1 MVQYRLGSLLIN
13 KGLIQAKQLDD
24 ALAYQRQHVGMPV
37 GEALIALGC
46 VTERQISH
54 ALRKQTR
61 VRIFAA
67 MVAFLMAPFNWCH
80 ASDDELEHL
89 PEYQYTQVH
98 DQLYF
103 DGEGSNFNNQ
113 YSQGSLDLLQVTT
126 SAAWYLYQ
134 GDASIERMKE
144 IPVKFNLATTKGD
157 DFTLQLSIEF

>member
-13 KGLIQAKQLDD
+13 KGLIQVKQLDD
-24 ALAYQRQHVGMPV
+24 ALAYQRQHAGMPV
-37 GEALIALGC
+37 GEALIALGY
-46 VTERQISH
+46 VTERQIGR

-67 MVAFLMAPFNWCH
+67 LVAFLMAPFNWCH
-80 ASDDELEHL
+80 ASDDDLEHL

-103 DGEGSNFNNQ
+103 DTGISGYSSQ
-113 YSQGSLDLLQVTT
+113 YAQGSLDVLQITT

-134 GDASIERMKE
+134 GDASIDKMKE
-144 IPVKFNLATTKGD
+144 IPVKLNLATTKGD
-157 DFTLQLSIEF
+157 DFQLQLSIEF